1 MSQDRKIRKRDTGE
15 KGNKGQF
22 GTVSRADADVAV
34 PQARFVETNG
44 SPQSAE
50 QWWQKASQLTDSTGT
65 VPTMGRDDGRP
76 QRRTYSG
83 DDYSIT
89 MPSHASVRRF
99 AAQVAERTGDE
110 SRPFEMPIEYTGPDG
125 SPTMSA
131 VRVSKK
137 GRSFEVTM
145 PSDFDPER
153 KVQVSE
159 SVRATLESRRPTLNR
174 EHTAQLIATYRHRA
188 SGTGVETRKAA
199 STWIKEMGYNADAQ
213 QATFVMSPS
222 KNNPTGAYVYDMD
235 PETWGRM
242 STSSSAGKAYNTYV
256 RKAGNAS
263 VDVAVQCEDCGR
275 YFGSS
280 ATHRCRAM
288 VS

>member
-1 MSQDRKIRKRDTGE
+1 MSQDRKIRKRETGE
-15 KGNKGQF
+15 KGNRGQF

-34 PQARFVETNG
+34 PQARFVETDG

-83 DDYSIT
+83 DDFSIT

-159 SVRATLESRRPTLNR
+159 SVRATLESRRPTLTR

-275 YFGSS
+275 YFGAS
-280 ATHRCRAM
+280 ATHRCRAI
-288 VS
+288 VF

>member
-34 PQARFVETNG
+34 PQARFVETDG
-44 SPQSAE
+44 SSQSAE
-50 QWWQKASQLTDSTGT
+50 QWWQKASQLTDNTGT
-65 VPTMGRDDGRP
+65 VPTMGREDGRP

-110 SRPFEMPIEYTGPDG
+110 SRPFEMPIEYAGPDG
-125 SPTMSA
+125 SPVMSA

-145 PSDFDPER
+145 PSGFDPER

-159 SVRATLESRRPTLNR
+159 SVRATLESRRPTLAR

-242 STSSSAGKAYNTYV
+242 SESHSTGKAYNIYI
-256 RKAGNAS
+256 RKAGNSS

-275 YFGSS
+275 YYGTST
-280 ATHRCRAM
+280 THSCRAK

>member
-34 PQARFVETNG
+34 PQARFVETDG

-83 DDYSIT
+83 ADYSIT

-145 PSDFDPER
+145 PSGFDPER

-159 SVRATLESRRPTLNR
+159 SVRATLESRRPTLTR

-188 SGTGVETRKAA
+188 SGTGVETRKVA

-242 STSSSAGKAYNTYV
+242 SESSSTGKAYNTYV

-275 YFGSS
+275 YYGTST
-280 ATHRCRAM
+280 THSRRTK

>member
-34 PQARFVETNG
+34 PQARFVETDG

-145 PSDFDPER
+145 PSGFDPER

-159 SVRATLESRRPTLNR
+159 SVRATLESRRPTLTR

-242 STSSSAGKAYNTYV
+242 SESSSTGKAYNTYV

-263 VDVAVQCEDCGR
+263 VDVAVQCEGCGR
-275 YFGSS
+275 YYGAST
-280 ATHRCRAM
+280 THSCRTK

>member
-34 PQARFVETNG
+34 PQARFVETDG

-145 PSDFDPER
+145 PSGFDPER

-159 SVRATLESRRPTLNR
+159 SVRATLESRRPTLTR
-174 EHTAQLIATYRHRA
+174 EHTAQLIASYRHRA

-242 STSSSAGKAYNTYV
+242 SSSSSTGKAYNTYV

-263 VDVAVQCEDCGR
+263 VDVAIQCEDCGR
-275 YFGSS
+275 YYGTSTAHS
-280 ATHRCRAM
+280 CRTK

>member
-34 PQARFVETNG
+34 PQARFVETDG

-145 PSDFDPER
+145 PSGFDPER

-159 SVRATLESRRPTLNR
+159 SVRATLESRRPTLTR
-174 EHTAQLIATYRHRA
+174 EHTAQLIASYRHRA

-242 STSSSAGKAYNTYV
+242 SESHSTGKAYNIYI
-256 RKAGNAS
+256 RKAGNSS

-275 YFGSS
+275 YYGTST
-280 ATHRCRAM
+280 THSCRAK

>member
-34 PQARFVETNG
+34 PQARFVETDG

-159 SVRATLESRRPTLNR
+159 SVRATLESRRPTLTR

-242 STSSSAGKAYNTYV
+242 SESHSTGKAYNTYI
-256 RKAGNAS
+256 RKAGNSS

-275 YFGSS
+275 YYGTST
-280 ATHRCRAM
+280 THSCRAK

>member
-34 PQARFVETNG
+34 PQARFVETDG

-159 SVRATLESRRPTLNR
+159 SVRATLESRRPTLTR

-242 STSSSAGKAYNTYV
+242 SESSSTGKAYNTYV

-275 YFGSS
+275 YYGTST
-280 ATHRCRAM
+280 THSCRAK

>member
-34 PQARFVETNG
+34 PQARFVDTDG

-145 PSDFDPER
+145 PSGFDPER

-159 SVRATLESRRPTLNR
+159 SVRATLESRRPTLTR

-275 YFGSS
+275 YFGAS

>member
-34 PQARFVETNG
+34 PQARFVETDG

-159 SVRATLESRRPTLNR
+159 SVRATLESRRPTLTR

-242 STSSSAGKAYNTYV
+242 SESHSTGKAYNIYI
-256 RKAGNAS
+256 RKAGNSS

-275 YFGSS
+275 YYGTST
-280 ATHRCRAM
+280 THSCRAK

>member
-34 PQARFVETNG
+34 PQARFVETDG

-110 SRPFEMPIEYTGPDG
+110 SRPFEMPIEYTGADG

-145 PSDFDPER
+145 PSGFDPER

-159 SVRATLESRRPTLNR
+159 SVRATLESRRPTLTR

-242 STSSSAGKAYNTYV
+242 SESSSTGKAYNTYV

-275 YFGSS
+275 YYGTST
-280 ATHRCRAM
+280 THSCRTK

>member
-34 PQARFVETNG
+34 PQARFVETDG
-44 SPQSAE
+44 SSESAE

-159 SVRATLESRRPTLNR
+159 SVRATLESRRPTLTR

-242 STSSSAGKAYNTYV
+242 SESHSTGKAYNTYI
-256 RKAGNAS
+256 RKAGNSS

-275 YFGSS
+275 YYGTST
-280 ATHRCRAM
+280 THSCRAK

>member
-34 PQARFVETNG
+34 PQARFVETDG

-145 PSDFDPER
+145 PSGFDPER

-159 SVRATLESRRPTLNR
+159 SVRATLESRRPTLTR

-242 STSSSAGKAYNTYV
+242 SESSSTGKAYNTYV

-275 YFGSS
+275 YYGTST
-280 ATHRCRAM
+280 THSCRTK

>member
-34 PQARFVETNG
+34 PQARFVETDG

-65 VPTMGRDDGRP
+65 VPTMGRDDDRP

-145 PSDFDPER
+145 PSGFDPER

-159 SVRATLESRRPTLNR
+159 SVRATLESRRPTLTR
-174 EHTAQLIATYRHRA
+174 EHTAQLIASYRHRA

-242 STSSSAGKAYNTYV
+242 SSSSSTGKAYNTYV

-263 VDVAVQCEDCGR
+263 VDVAIQCEDCGR
-275 YFGSS
+275 YYGTST
-280 ATHRCRAM
+280 THSCRTK